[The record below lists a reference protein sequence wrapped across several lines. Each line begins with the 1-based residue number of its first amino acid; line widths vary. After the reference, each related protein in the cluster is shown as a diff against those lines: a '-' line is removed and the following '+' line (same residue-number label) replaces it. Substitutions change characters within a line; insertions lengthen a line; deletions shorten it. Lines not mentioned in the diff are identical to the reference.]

1 MLGCE
6 TNSFENNIYSENILF
21 EIQVLYYK
29 KYIDKVLRFLK
40 HGVKTKIR
48 IEKYKIWIAD
58 KEVEK
63 YRYIINLLLWNQDL
77 KFIKLILS
85 NIK

>member
-48 IEKYKIWIAD
+48 IEKYKTWIAD